1 MLWCMFWCMLPF
13 SKVYALVYAFYEYSA
28 NFACRMHVPYKNS
41 LGCNLH
47 ILGELQ
53 PKSIS

>member
-1 MLWCMFWCMLPF
+1 MLPI
-13 SKVYALVYAFYEYSA
+13 SKVYALVYAFYGNSA
-28 NFACRMHVPYKNS
+28 NFVCRMYVPYKNS